1 MAMALIGAL
10 GPSQGPLKEY
20 SKLQIGLI
28 QIFENKHYRIYKPC
42 YGRDIHAF
50 NLAMLAKQAWH
61 LVTSTHSL
69 WCTRPDT
76 SHTAHLWTL
85 S

>member
-1 MAMALIGAL
+1 MAVALMGAL

-28 QIFENKHYRIYKPC
+28 QIFENKHYRIYKPF

-50 NLAMLAKQAWH
+50 NLATLAKQAWH
-61 LVTSTHSL
+61 L
-69 WCTRPDT
+69 DT
-76 SHTAHLWTL
+76 GTTL
-85 S
+85 